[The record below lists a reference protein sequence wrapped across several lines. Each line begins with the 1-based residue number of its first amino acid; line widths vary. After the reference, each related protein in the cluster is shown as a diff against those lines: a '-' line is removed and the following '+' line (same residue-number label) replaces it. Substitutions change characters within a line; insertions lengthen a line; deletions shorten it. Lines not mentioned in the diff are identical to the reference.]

1 MIQVDGE
8 TFEQIANDFTAFLT
22 ILNDLEK
29 GLLETQHKEKTH
41 CQRFR
46 IIITDM
52 RNQFRKFTVINEK
65 EKN

>member
-41 CQRFR
+41 CQRLR
-46 IIITDM
+46 IITTDM
-52 RNQFRKFTVINEK
+52 REQFRKFTVTNEK